1 MTNLADRLN
10 GIKALAE
17 ARESGLKSGDRTL
30 AELTKFVDKIEAL
43 RKEIVATK
51 EGGDI
56 TGEERLR
63 EHLDH
68 AYGALNSY
76 EGRPGDYQIER
87 VNVLDQALTAVEDRA
102 KALLED
108 DLPRLNDTLRRHGI
122 EEITVAAADLEGAQA
137 AAWQALSAAQEE
149 SVVATLRAERD

>member
-1 MTNLADRLN
+1 MGFADEVEN
-10 GIKALAE
+10 
-17 ARESGLKSGDRTL
+17 
-30 AELTKFVDKIEAL
+30 L

-87 VNVLDQALTAVEDRA
+87 VNVLEQDFEDVSQRA
-102 KALLED
+102 TALLTRE
-108 DLPRLNDTLRRHGI
+108 LPKVNDALKKQGL
-122 EEITVAAADLEGAQA
+122 EEITVAQAQDEGARTA
-137 AAWQALSAAQEE
+137 AVRELLRAQEGQG
-149 SVVATLRAERD
+149 VAATLERD